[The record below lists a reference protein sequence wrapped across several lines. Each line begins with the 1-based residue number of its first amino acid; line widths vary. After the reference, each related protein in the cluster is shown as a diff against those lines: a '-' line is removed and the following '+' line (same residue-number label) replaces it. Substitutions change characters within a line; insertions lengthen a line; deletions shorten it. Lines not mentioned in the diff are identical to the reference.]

1 MTNELEKKFFDTFGI
16 EAKKQCY
23 YWDCPYSTGNIVND
37 TAMNERDCNSCK
49 NPDKEIYLQITDRI
63 LLGLICI
70 ANEYENY
77 PETTNMKNIK
87 ERTLRILLRAEK
99 FYDKNHYGSDRQ
111 YKKLVKRVCTLFK
124 GDNNV

>member
-16 EAKKQCY
+16 EGKELEYPDNFTY
-23 YWDCPYSTGNIVND
+23 YP
-37 TAMNERDCNSCK
+37 E
-49 NPDKEIYLQITDRI
+49 ITDHI

-111 YKKLVKRVCTLFK
+111 YKKLIKQVRKLFK
-124 GDNNV
+124 E

>member
-1 MTNELEKKFFDTFGI
+1 MTNEIEKTFFDTFGI
-16 EAKKQCY
+16 EPTVEQCY
-23 YWDCPYSTGNIVND
+23 HFCN
-37 TAMNERDCNSCK
+37 RDLNCK
-49 NPDKEIYLQITDRI
+49 ECDEATRIYPTITDHI

-111 YKKLVKRVCTLFK
+111 YKKLIKQVHTLFK
-124 GDNNV
+124 ENN

>member
-16 EAKKQCY
+16 EISRCTKDGNCY
-23 YWDCPYSTGNIVND
+23 FQECSKCDWYIHTYP
-37 TAMNERDCNSCK
+37 
-49 NPDKEIYLQITDRI
+49 QITDHI

-77 PETTNMKNIK
+77 PETTNMKNIR

-111 YKKLVKRVCTLFK
+111 YKKLIKQVRKLFK
-124 GDNNV
+124 EK

>member
-1 MTNELEKKFFDTFGI
+1 MTNELEKKFFDMFGI
-16 EAKKQCY
+16 EAKKGCTAY
-23 YWDCPYSTGNIVND
+23 DKFAEEEADIICNDKCAECPYLDDVY
-37 TAMNERDCNSCK
+37 
-49 NPDKEIYLQITDRI
+49 PQITDHI

-111 YKKLVKRVCTLFK
+111 YKKLIKQVRKLFK
-124 GDNNV
+124 E